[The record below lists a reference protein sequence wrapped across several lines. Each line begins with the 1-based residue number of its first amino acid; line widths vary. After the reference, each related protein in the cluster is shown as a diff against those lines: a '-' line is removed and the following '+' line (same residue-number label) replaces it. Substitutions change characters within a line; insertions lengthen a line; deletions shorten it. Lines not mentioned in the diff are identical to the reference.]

1 MIAQMLKT
9 NFDVTCFTYEELSCF
24 LDYICRFLARLR
36 RLFNECVTIE
46 CGRIYIAKQ
55 LEGMV
60 RGEDASSCQT
70 WGSWIDGANSNS
82 ATCKDVYGEI

>member
-9 NFDVTCFTYEELSCF
+9 NFDVTCFTYGELSCF

-60 RGEDASSCQT
+60 RGEDAL
-70 WGSWIDGANSNS
+70 IDSPIKLYDICA
-82 ATCKDVYGEI
+82 ALEALD